1 MNHVKKLLK
10 LSIVFSVLG
19 TMLYTYVF
27 FRNQFPDTLRVFEGE
42 EQLVSFSIPVSGTLY
57 DKREREVMSFPVTDN
72 VTIVADTDYQF
83 RMQLKLFGVL
93 PLRDVNVQVTPKTSL
108 TPVGVPVGI
117 YMKTNGA
124 MVIGIGD
131 FIGSDGMK
139 YAPARYLLQE
149 GDYILQVNGEK
160 VTGKKDL
167 TRRIRESEGEALQ
180 LMVERGEELIP
191 MSLQPKADQNG
202 VYKLGIWIRDNA
214 QGVGT
219 MTFIAEDGS
228 FGALGHGINDVDT
241 GVLMELQ
248 YGELYHTDIVGIRRG
263 SVGTPGEL
271 TGLIS
276 YQEDNKIGEIS
287 RNTKRG
293 IFGKLENA
301 FIEEISEESDYL
313 HAVPIGAKHEIKE
326 GEATILSAVSG
337 SVEPYSIRIDKINYY
352 SMSEKRELELEVT
365 DRRLLE
371 QTGGIIQGMSGSPI
385 IQNGKL
391 VGAVTHVLVNDPTK
405 GYGIFIE
412 DMLEQNHT

>member
-1 MNHVKKLLK
+1 MNQAKKLFKISMLCA
-10 LSIVFSVLG
+10 VFGAL
-19 TMLYTYVF
+19 LYSYLF

-42 EQLVSFSIPVSGTLY
+42 EQQVSFAVPVSGTVY
-57 DKREREVMSFPVTDN
+57 DSGEQELMSFPVTDN
-72 VTIVADTDYQF
+72 VTIVADTNYQY
-83 RMQLKLFGVL
+83 RMQLKLFGLL
-93 PLRDVNVQVTPKTSL
+93 PLRDVRVEVTPKTSL

-117 YMKTNGA
+117 YMKTNGV

-131 FIGSDGMK
+131 FIGADGMR
-139 YAPARYLLQE
+139 YAPSRYLLKE
-149 GDYILQVNGEK
+149 GDYILQVNGEN

-167 TRRIRESEGEALQ
+167 TKRIRESEGKTLL
-180 LMVERGEELIP
+180 LMVERGEEMIP
-191 MSLQPKADQNG
+191 MSLQPRADENG

-219 MTFIAEDGS
+219 MTFIEEDGS
-228 FGALGHGINDVDT
+228 FGALGHGVNDVDT

-263 SVGTPGEL
+263 SIGNPGEL

-276 YQEDNKIGEIS
+276 YQDDNRIGEIS
-287 RNTKRG
+287 LNTKRG
-293 IFGKLENA
+293 IFGRLDHS
-301 FIEEISEESDYL
+301 FVEEISEKSVYFHE
-313 HAVPIGAKHEIKE
+313 VPIGAKQEIKE
-326 GEATILSAVSG
+326 GEAVILSAVSG
-337 SVEPYSIRIDKINYY
+337 IVEAYAIRIDKINYN

-365 DRRLLE
+365 DERLLE

-385 IQNGKL
+385 LQNGKL

-412 DMLEQNHT
+412 DMLEQNHS